1 MNIRA
6 ITLAALVVTLAAC
19 SSLPEPNRALV
30 DARDHYARAQSNSQI
45 ARLAPDELQAAGAT
59 LRQAEQAY
67 TNRADKA
74 VVDHLAY
81 MTSQRIVIAEETA
94 ASQASQAIVAS
105 AAAERDRMR
114 LAMRTSEAD
123 AAKRRLASSEASNL
137 RQSAALAE
145 ADARERELQR
155 QLEELDAKKTD
166 RGMVVT
172 LGDVLFATNESEL
185 RGGALNNLSRLAA
198 FLIEYPDRSV
208 VIEGHTDSVG
218 SADYNL
224 GLSQR
229 RANSVRAYLM
239 SQGVP
244 SNRITASGMGMGI
257 PVASND
263 TASGRQQNRRVE
275 IIISNADTAMR

>member
-6 ITLAALVVTLAAC
+6 ITLAALVATLAAC
-19 SSLPEPNRALV
+19 SSLPEPNSALNE
-30 DARDHYARAQSNSQI
+30 ARDHFARAQGNSQI
-45 ARLAPDELQAAGAT
+45 ATLAPDELQAAGVS

-67 TNRADKA
+67 TDRAEKA
-74 VVDHLAY
+74 TVDHLAY

-94 ASQASQAIVAS
+94 ASQASQAIVAR

-123 AAKRRLASSEASNL
+123 AAQRRLASSEASNQ

-172 LGDVLFATNESEL
+172 LGDVLFATNESDL
-185 RGGALNNLSRLAA
+185 RGGALNNLSRLAD
-198 FLIEYPDRSV
+198 FLVEYPDRNV

-244 SNRITASGMGMGI
+244 SNRLAANGMGMGF
-257 PVASND
+257 PVAGND
-263 TASGRQQNRRVE
+263 SASGRQQNRRVE
-275 IIISNADTAMR
+275 IIISNSVSATR